1 MLGLLLG
8 WIRLH
13 FKQGAE
19 LLRITWGENALQ
31 KITDDNKFRRY
42 SFRTNEYQDH
52 KKKKKRYLNPQNVLY
67 VQPAG
72 IE

>member
-52 KKKKKRYLNPQNVLY
+52 KKKEKKEIQIPKTFCMYNPQ
-67 VQPAG
+67 
-72 IE
+72 E